1 MIFLEFYEQHSDD
14 VGLIFNRAST
24 SWILKLHV
32 VWKDLL
38 TNNPNAN
45 SWGILHTE
53 FFRRKVGEIFSFLDL
68 RSMVEEI
75 EVSLKYLLFSDRDR
89 IRGELL
95 TSIRWRDLLNTP
107 PTDSESICS
116 RQYKDCSAGFEFLR
130 HIQSV
135 FLLKFYQ
142 MTLLER
148 DCHEM
153 H

>member
-1 MIFLEFYEQHSDD
+1 
-14 VGLIFNRAST
+14 
-24 SWILKLHV
+24 
-32 VWKDLL
+32 
-38 TNNPNAN
+38 
-45 SWGILHTE
+45 
-53 FFRRKVGEIFSFLDL
+53 
-68 RSMVEEI
+68 MVEEI